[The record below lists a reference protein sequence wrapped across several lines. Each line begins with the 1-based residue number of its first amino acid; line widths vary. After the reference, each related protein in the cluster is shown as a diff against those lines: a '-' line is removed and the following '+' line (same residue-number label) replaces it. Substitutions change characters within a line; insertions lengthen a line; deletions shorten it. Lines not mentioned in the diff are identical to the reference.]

1 MVDENDIVDLFV
13 VVENKLLNKSS
24 FELVV
29 DFVLDEEIFV
39 IYNGEGEWFI

>member
-1 MVDENDIVDLFV
+1 MVDENDFVDLFV